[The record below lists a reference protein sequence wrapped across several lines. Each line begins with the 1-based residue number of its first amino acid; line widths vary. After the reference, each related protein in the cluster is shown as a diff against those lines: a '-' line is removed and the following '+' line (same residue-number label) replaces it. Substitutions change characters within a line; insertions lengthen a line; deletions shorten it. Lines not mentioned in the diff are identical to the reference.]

1 MQIIE
6 QMLTGQLP
14 MSEFTQ
20 ALQTDRALQD
30 TIRHFVPEEAKNDP
44 HHPFWNRIAYS
55 VLKLFDFDYLAFV
68 LALSRF
74 DGTIGDALNIFSFF
88 EDAYMYYHPEIVCT
102 TAYYEAHSLYLDA
115 VGSFYEGPEV
125 TQLLNQLVTEELPV
139 KSKSKQMK
147 LLRGKLKEAFHI
159 VGNKRPYWIQGGEWP
174 IGKNSPMQYIGRNK
188 IPDGI
193 QYVFRDVDTDTI
205 RMIEQYY

>member
-1 MQIIE
+1 MIH
-6 QMLTGQLP
+6 
-14 MSEFTQ
+14 
-20 ALQTDRALQD
+20 
-30 TIRHFVPEEAKNDP
+30 TI
-44 HHPFWNRIAYS
+44 
-55 VLKLFDFDYLAFV
+55 V

-115 VGSFYEGPEV
+115 VGSFYEEPEV

-147 LLRGKLKEAFHI
+147 LLRGKLKEAFHV

-174 IGKNSPMQYIGRNK
+174 MGKNLPMQYIERNK

-193 QYVFRDVDTDTI
+193 EYVFRDVDADTI